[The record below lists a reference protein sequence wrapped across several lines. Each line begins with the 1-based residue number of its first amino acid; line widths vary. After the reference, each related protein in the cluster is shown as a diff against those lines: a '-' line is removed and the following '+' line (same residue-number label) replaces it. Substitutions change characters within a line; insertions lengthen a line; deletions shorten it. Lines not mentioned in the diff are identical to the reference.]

1 MKRAEEGLG
10 AGQEL
15 VQKRPHVHGDTRVWG
30 GQEAGDRSEGQSPR
44 SRGLGEQRAAQRGL
58 TAIPAPR
65 ASLHALDPL
74 RQH

>member
-15 VQKRPHVHGDTRVWG
+15 VQKRPRVQGTLVCG
-30 GQEAGDRSEGQSPR
+30 GQEAGDGSEGQSPR
-44 SRGLGEQRAAQRGL
+44 SRGLGEQRAAQPGL
-58 TAIPAPR
+58 TVIPAPG